1 MLVLFIMCRQFNI
14 LTLILNCFDWCPM
27 TILGSHK
34 RVQVWCMFLFICIV
48 CYYWYNLKSTTLSR
62 FFFTISVQASNVAN
76 VLLFCFAVQLRYIQ
90 DLYITHTCILF
101 FVNVFQIIFNKICTF
116 GVCKS
121 LTILDN
127 TS

>member
-14 LTLILNCFDWCPM
+14 LTLILNCFDWCPL
-27 TILGSHK
+27 TILGPHK
-34 RVQVWCMFLFICIV
+34 RVQVWCRFLFICIV

-76 VLLFCFAVQLRYIQ
+76 VLLFCSSIAIYTR
-90 DLYITHTCILF
+90 
-101 FVNVFQIIFNKICTF
+101 FVYHSYMYFVFVSVFQIILNKICTF

>member
-14 LTLILNCFDWCPM
+14 LTLILNCFDWCLI
-27 TILGSHK
+27 TILGPHK

-90 DLYITHTCILF
+90 DLYITRACILF
-101 FVNVFQIIFNKICTF
+101 LLMYFKLFLIKFVPLEYNKLLLIIYM
-116 GVCKS
+116 S
-121 LTILDN
+121 
-127 TS
+127 